1 MIPTIHANN
10 LIFKQHPQIT
20 KGIGKS
26 GQISLGKQFAGR
38 SVLVDLIA
46 ISWAEQNPPQSSNL
60 EDLEKEIR
68 TRS

>member
-1 MIPTIHANN
+1 MQAI
-10 LIFKQHPQIT
+10 K
-20 KGIGKS
+20 KIGKS

-60 EDLEKEIR
+60 EDLEKEIP
-68 TRS
+68 TRSSFNLQITLTRGI

>member
-1 MIPTIHANN
+1 MQAI
-10 LIFKQHPQIT
+10 KR
-20 KGIGKS
+20 IGKS